1 MNIPPKIQKSTAI
14 PYDKIQQYKT
24 ITNYYSN
31 ALKRFYK
38 ENTITNNVYL
48 YSKIKQWFFNL
59 TLQQR
64 ITMCS
69 IENPWTSIILS
80 QLYLHQQSKEVLRFI
95 PRFNEKSIPL
105 FEKIKPTTTNTLF
118 HFLNYYAAVSENYD
132 TNPKVNSLL
141 CKRFLENIKFYRAN
155 NTDLANDFSNINT
168 KNYYHY
174 FTLSTNIINNVDEFE
189 YYFKNLSNEQC
200 FVKPVAIVSN
210 TNSID
215 IPEWAKQQKDSKL
228 CFSIAEIFLSFFEQT
243 ICVNYIITMYS
254 KEKLSERMFIED
266 VYKKCDEL
274 IEYLKCRNDK
284 EEDVYTRLNVEQKVK
299 DVFYCVYIEKFVDG
313 IKKSLP
319 RCGSENG
326 NNSCISGKS
335 VWPVNATLKVVIE
348 EVGNYIRYGFGKK
361 EGNGMVMD
369 VERFVQCLLFL
380 NIEQLFT
387 YDDFILRVLYYELDG
402 LYTRSQFE
410 GLESEND
417 LIAFLSSG
425 NGGGNGNSS
434 NSGVNGSG
442 GNNGKKKRKK
452 KKGKNKV
459 ATSYSLITD
468 NSNNNNNETLTSTT
482 NKDNNNNSNDDNCS
496 CKSTTMINTESL
508 SIIAPLISEI
518 INLTLYYIETSPKH
532 TTTNVNA
539 NVNNSNNNT
548 NNNNNVTTCNNNNK
562 KTKKKEKGFFLY
574 STHKTKKE
582 TPPQP
587 KKSFLSILNHN
598 IISYEQSITSIL
610 TELKPIK
617 TYIIH
622 QLHSY
627 ISTALNTTT
636 TFTLEV
642 YGSYQSELD
651 IESSDIDIQYKPL
664 TTSINIVNTM
674 YIITQYLQSLN
685 QFDKVNSITT
695 ATIPVIKLN
704 INPEVFITSNNEHEL
719 LHKYISFKQSSLYKQ
734 YNYDHSELDIIKV
747 DISFPI
753 ANNTT
758 TTAATTSSNVNII
771 ISVNNNVPYLQV
783 EYIKRSIS
791 AHKEIKTIIKVMKRI
806 LKQTNLNNSYKGG
819 LSSYTLFLLTNA
831 FSLYYTS
838 SKRNNNN
845 NNSNTSSSN
854 NSYSHFLI
862 EMLKYYSS
870 FDFNT
875 HIIDLRNKDTPY
887 IKKPNTLTVPIIL
900 DPITNQN
907 AGNSSFLIYDVIY
920 LFQHCL
926 TIINEL
932 KSQYDD
938 NQHQHEPTH
947 INYIDKLIHKLTH

>member
-1 MNIPPKIQKSTAI
+1 
-14 PYDKIQQYKT
+14 
-24 ITNYYSN
+24 
-31 ALKRFYK
+31 
-38 ENTITNNVYL
+38 
-48 YSKIKQWFFNL
+48 
-59 TLQQR
+59 
-64 ITMCS
+64 
-69 IENPWTSIILS
+69 
-80 QLYLHQQSKEVLRFI
+80 
-95 PRFNEKSIPL
+95 
-105 FEKIKPTTTNTLF
+105 
-118 HFLNYYAAVSENYD
+118 
-132 TNPKVNSLL
+132 
-141 CKRFLENIKFYRAN
+141 
-155 NTDLANDFSNINT
+155 
-168 KNYYHY
+168 
-174 FTLSTNIINNVDEFE
+174 
-189 YYFKNLSNEQC
+189 
-200 FVKPVAIVSN
+200 
-210 TNSID
+210 
-215 IPEWAKQQKDSKL
+215 
-228 CFSIAEIFLSFFEQT
+228 
-243 ICVNYIITMYS
+243 MYS
-254 KEKLSERMFIED
+254 KEKHSERMFIED

-284 EEDVYTRLNVEQKVK
+284 EEDVYTTLNVEQKVK

-335 VWPVNATLKVVIE
+335 VWPMNATLKVVIE
-348 EVGNYIRYGFGKK
+348 EVGNYIKYGFAKK

-380 NIEQLFT
+380 NVEQLFT
-387 YDDFILRVLYYELDG
+387 YDDFILRVLYYELDE

-417 LIAFLSSG
+417 LIAFLSGG

-434 NSGVNGSG
+434 NSGVNGGG

-459 ATSYSLITD
+459 VATSYSLIND
-468 NSNNNNNETLTSTT
+468 NSNNNNNNETFTSTT
-482 NKDNNNNSNDDNCS
+482 DNYS
-496 CKSTTMINTESL
+496 CKSTTTTTTMNTESL

-532 TTTNVNA
+532 TTNA
-539 NVNNSNNNT
+539 NVNNSNT
-548 NNNNNVTTCNNNNK
+548 NNNNNNACNNNNNNK

-719 LHKYISFKQSSLYKQ
+719 LYKYISFKQSSLYKQ

-758 TTAATTSSNVNII
+758 TTAGTTTSTNVNII
-771 ISVNNNVPYLQV
+771 ISVNNNNNVPYLQV
-783 EYIKRSIS
+783 EYIKRCIS

-845 NNSNTSSSN
+845 NNNNNNSNTSSSN

-862 EMLKYYSS
+862 EMLKHYAS

-907 AGNSSFLIYDVIY
+907 AGNSSFLINDVIY
-920 LFQHCL
+920 LFQQCL
-926 TIINEL
+926 TIINDL
-932 KSQYDD
+932 KSQYDNNN

>member
-64 ITMCS
+64 ITTCS

-80 QLYLHQQSKEVLRFI
+80 QLYLHQRSKEVLRFI

-155 NTDLANDFSNINT
+155 NTDLANDFSNINI

-200 FVKPVAIVSN
+200 FVKPVAIASN

-254 KEKLSERMFIED
+254 KEKQSERMYIED

-274 IEYLKCRNDK
+274 SEYLKCRDDK
-284 EEDVYTRLNVEQKVK
+284 GEDVYMRLNVEQKVK
-299 DVFYCVYIEKFVDG
+299 DVFYCVHIEKFVDG

-319 RCGSENG
+319 RCGNGSENS
-326 NNSCISGKS
+326 SCGSGSGKG
-335 VWPVNATLKVVIE
+335 VWPVNTTLKVVIE

-361 EGNGMVMD
+361 GGNGMGMD

-380 NIEQLFT
+380 NVEQLFT

-410 GLESEND
+410 GLDSEND
-417 LIAFLSSG
+417 LIAFLS
-425 NGGGNGNSS
+425 GGNDG
-434 NSGVNGSG
+434 SGVNGGG

-452 KKGKNKV
+452 KKGKNK
-459 ATSYSLITD
+459 AAAASYSLIND
-468 NSNNNNNETLTSTT
+468 NNNETVTSIT
-482 NKDNNNNSNDDNCS
+482 NKDNNTECNSNSNSDKNNGS
-496 CKSTTMINTESL
+496 CKSTEMMNTESL

-532 TTTNVNA
+532 NTTTNTNT
-539 NVNNSNNNT
+539 NVNSST
-548 NNNNNVTTCNNNNK
+548 TNNNVTTCNNNK
-562 KTKKKEKGFFLY
+562 KSKKKEKGFFLY

-587 KKSFLSILNHN
+587 KKSFLSILNHD

-617 TYIIH
+617 TYIIR

-734 YNYDHSELDIIKV
+734 YNYDHSELDTIKV

-758 TTAATTSSNVNII
+758 TTTATTAVSANVNNI
-771 ISVNNNVPYLQV
+771 PYLQV
-783 EYIKRSIS
+783 DYIKRCIS
-791 AHKEIKTIIKVMKRI
+791 AHKEIKTVIKVMKRI

-862 EMLKYYSS
+862 EMLKHYSS

-887 IKKPNTLTVPIIL
+887 INKPNTLTVPIIL

-907 AGNSSFLIYDVIY
+907 AGNSSFLINDVIS

-938 NQHQHEPTH
+938 HHHQQHETTH